1 MNGRALNEKAI
12 EVSPSS
18 TRILDHAAEV
28 STPFP
33 PRRIDLDQVTGTALP
48 AASQTFSAAPLAS
61 AALFQLQVRGA
72 IHMVAMVEATDMGL
86 LL

>member
-1 MNGRALNEKAI
+1 MPPKSLR
-12 EVSPSS
+12 PS
-18 TRILDHAAEV
+18 LQV
-28 STPFP
+28 
-33 PRRIDLDQVTGTALP
+33 RIDLDQVTGTALP